1 MQRQCMSQASTA
13 EGMALASPRQIAMP
27 GRNCWRRVHAS
38 RAAFLIDASA
48 YFAAFA
54 QAVEQAQRSIFIVA
68 WDLHSRTRL
77 RPDRPPGMYPDEL
90 GPFLDTLVRARP
102 DLRVYLLNWD
112 CNIVYAFE
120 CEPLSIVQLGW
131 KTHRRL
137 QFRLDSNHPVSAA
150 LHQKIVVVDDA
161 IAFSGGLDLT
171 IRRWDTPE
179 HLAQHPGRVDHRGV
193 PYPPFHDI
201 QLLVDGPAAKA
212 LAELVRERWFRRT
225 GQRIPPTP
233 VDTDPWPVEVPPDVT
248 DVDVVIARTE
258 PAYAGRPEVREV
270 EALYVDAI
278 AAARRHIY
286 IENQY
291 FTSRRIAN
299 ALGDR
304 LREEHG
310 PEVLI
315 VGPAKCT
322 GWLEQQTVGILRNR
336 FVRRLQE
343 HDQFGR
349 LRFVYP
355 VLHGV
360 TPCPVFIHSKICI
373 IDDMFARVGSA
384 NLTNRSLG
392 LDTECDL
399 AIESGGNLRIEAAI
413 ARFRNRL
420 LSEHLGVLPERVEE
434 AVADQGS
441 LLAAV
446 DSLRGSGRGFARV
459 EAQRLPEANRLVA
472 GAAVFDPNGPIDP
485 TALITKALPTE
496 AVRRSPWPMVRL
508 AVVLG
513 LLALLGGFWRW
524 TPFYEWISPTRL
536 AEWMNAVTAWPLAPL
551 VVGIGIAVGSL
562 LMIPLTLLVL
572 QAAFFFGPGTGFLT
586 AFTGAMVSAVVSFL
600 IGRAVGRDG
609 LQRLAPPRLA
619 RLGRRLTH
627 RGVLAVAVI
636 RFLPVA
642 PFTVVNMVLGA
653 ARITLRHF
661 AMGTAIGL
669 MPGFLAL
676 SVFGDRLSQTL
687 HRPNVLNLLI
697 LGLVTATLI
706 FGGMWLVRRVQ
717 HGVSRGVGRD

>member
-1 MQRQCMSQASTA
+1 MPRQCMSQTSTA
-13 EGMALASPRQIAMP
+13 DGMALVSRGQIAIP
-27 GRNCWRRVHAS
+27 GHNCWRRVHAS

-112 CNIVYAFE
+112 SNLVYAFE
-120 CEPLSIVQLGW
+120 REPLSIVQLGW

-179 HLAQHPGRVDHRGV
+179 HLVEHPGRVDHRGV

-201 QLLVDGPAAKA
+201 QLLVDGSAAKA

-225 GQRIPPTP
+225 EERIPPTP
-233 VDTDPWPVEVPPDVT
+233 VDTDPWPSEVTPDVT
-248 DVDVVIARTE
+248 DVDVAIARTE

-270 EALYVDAI
+270 EALYVEAI
-278 AAARRHIY
+278 AAAQRHIY

-304 LREEHG
+304 LREENG

-373 IDDMFARVGSA
+373 VDDTFARVGSA

-399 AIESGGNLRIEAAI
+399 ALESDGNPRIEAAI
-413 ARFRNRL
+413 AHFRNRL

-434 AVADQGS
+434 VVEAQGS

-446 DSLRGSGRGFARV
+446 DALRESGRGFARI
-459 EAQRLPEANRLVA
+459 EAKRLPEANRLVA

-485 TALITKALPTE
+485 TALMMKALPTE
-496 AVRRSPWPMVRL
+496 AVQHSPRPLLRL
-508 AVVLG
+508 TIMLG
-513 LLALLGGFWRW
+513 LLALLGGLWRW
-524 TPFYEWISPTRL
+524 TPLHEWISPPRL
-536 AEWMNAVTAWPLAPL
+536 TAWTNTVAAWPLAPL
-551 VVGIGIAVGSL
+551 VMGIGIALGSL
-562 LMIPLTLLVL
+562 LMIPLALLVL
-572 QAAFFFGPGTGFLT
+572 QAAFLFGPLTGFLT
-586 AFTGAMVSAVVSFL
+586 AFTGAMVSAVVAFL

-609 LQRLAPPRLA
+609 LQRLSTLRLA
-619 RLGRRLTH
+619 RLCRRLAH
-627 RGVLAVAVI
+627 RGVLAVAVV

-642 PFTVVNMVLGA
+642 PFTMVNMVLGA
-653 ARITLRHF
+653 ARITLRDF
-661 AMGTAIGL
+661 TIGTAIGL
-669 MPGFLAL
+669 TPGFLAL
-676 SVFGDRLSQTL
+676 SVFGDRLSQTIR
-687 HRPNVLNLLI
+687 RPNVLNFLLLGLVAITLI
-697 LGLVTATLI
+697 LG
-706 FGGMWLVRRVQ
+706 GRWLVRRVQ
-717 HGVSRGVGRD
+717 RDASRGVGRD